1 MKVSVTEKQ
10 NNEGKNNDKQNVTG
24 DLLVFPKATYITVIR
39 ELLKASISL
48 V

>member
-1 MKVSVTEKQ
+1 MKAEVVFSSA
-10 NNEGKNNDKQNVTG
+10 NNDKQNVTG

-39 ELLKASISL
+39 ELLKTSISL